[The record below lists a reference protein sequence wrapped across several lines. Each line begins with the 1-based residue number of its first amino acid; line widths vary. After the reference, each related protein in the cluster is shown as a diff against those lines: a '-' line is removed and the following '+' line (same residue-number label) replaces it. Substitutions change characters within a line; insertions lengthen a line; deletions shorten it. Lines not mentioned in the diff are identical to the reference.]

1 MIADA
6 RRAAEMQQLAAQRS
20 EQQLD
25 MILLTV
31 DTRGA
36 ARQRRRMRHAEAGA
50 VSRAKR
56 ILSGEDTVFLWRDLA
71 RGVVQREEMQ
81 LRLQWGRRC
90 RCMPCPM
97 CGQPCTGHLA
107 FPHDG
112 SACTH
117 SLGGFDLHE
126 W

>member
-6 RRAAEMQQLAAQRS
+6 RRAAEMTLLTFNTVAI
-20 EQQLD
+20 D

-81 LRLQWGRRC
+81 VRLQWPRTGRTLR
-90 RCMPCPM
+90 
-97 CGQPCTGHLA
+97 QA
-107 FPHDG
+107 FVEYRTFRI
-112 SACTH
+112 ST
-117 SLGGFDLHE
+117 
-126 W
+126 

>member
-1 MIADA
+1 MMITDA
-6 RRAAEMQQLAAQRS
+6 RRAAEMTLLTVDTVAI
-20 EQQLD
+20 D

-36 ARQRRRMRHAEAGA
+36 ARHRRRMRHAEAGA

-81 LRLQWGRRC
+81 VRLQWPRTGRTLR
-90 RCMPCPM
+90 
-97 CGQPCTGHLA
+97 QA
-107 FPHDG
+107 FVEYRTFRI
-112 SACTH
+112 ST
-117 SLGGFDLHE
+117 
-126 W
+126 

>member
-6 RRAAEMQQLAAQRS
+6 RRAAEMTLLTVDTVAI
-20 EQQLD
+20 D

-81 LRLQWGRRC
+81 VRLQWPRTGRTLR
-90 RCMPCPM
+90 
-97 CGQPCTGHLA
+97 QA
-107 FPHDG
+107 FVEYRT
-112 SACTH
+112 SRIST
-117 SLGGFDLHE
+117 
-126 W
+126 

>member
-6 RRAAEMQQLAAQRS
+6 RRAAEMTLLTVDTVAI
-20 EQQLD
+20 D

-112 SACTH
+112 SDCTH
-117 SLGGFDLHE
+117 SLGGFNLHE

>member
-6 RRAAEMQQLAAQRS
+6 RRAAAMQQSAAQWS

-81 LRLQWGRRC
+81 VRLQWGR
-90 RCMPCPM
+90 
-97 CGQPCTGHLA
+97 TGRTLPQA
-107 FPHDG
+107 FAEYISISG
-112 SACTH
+112 WTFRIST
-117 SLGGFDLHE
+117 
-126 W
+126 

>member
-6 RRAAEMQQLAAQRS
+6 RRAAEMTLLTVDTVAI
-20 EQQLD
+20 D

-81 LRLQWGRRC
+81 VRLQWGR
-90 RCMPCPM
+90 
-97 CGQPCTGHLA
+97 TGRTLPQA
-107 FPHDG
+107 FAEYRTFRI
-112 SACTH
+112 ST
-117 SLGGFDLHE
+117 
-126 W
+126 

>member
-6 RRAAEMQQLAAQRS
+6 RRAAEMTLLTVDTVAI
-20 EQQLD
+20 D

-81 LRLQWGRRC
+81 LRLQWGRTL
-90 RCMPCPM
+90 P
-97 CGQPCTGHLA
+97 QA
-107 FPHDG
+107 F
-112 SACTH
+112 AVYR
-117 SLGGFDLHE
+117 GG
-126 W
+126 

>member
-6 RRAAEMQQLAAQRS
+6 RRAAEMTLLTVDTVAI
-20 EQQLD
+20 D

-56 ILSGEDTVFLWRDLA
+56 ILSGEYDTVFLWRDLA
-71 RGVVQREEMQ
+71 RGVVQREEEIQMQ
-81 LRLQWGRRC
+81 VLLQWPRTGRTLR
-90 RCMPCPM
+90 
-97 CGQPCTGHLA
+97 QA
-107 FPHDG
+107 FVEYRTFRI
-112 SACTH
+112 ST
-117 SLGGFDLHE
+117 
-126 W
+126 

>member
-6 RRAAEMQQLAAQRS
+6 RRAAEMTLLTVDTVAI
-20 EQQLD
+20 D

-31 DTRGA
+31 DSRGA

-81 LRLQWGRRC
+81 VRLQWPRTGRTLR
-90 RCMPCPM
+90 
-97 CGQPCTGHLA
+97 QA
-107 FPHDG
+107 FVEYRTFRI
-112 SACTH
+112 ST
-117 SLGGFDLHE
+117 
-126 W
+126 

>member
-6 RRAAEMQQLAAQRS
+6 RRAAEMTLLTVDTVAI
-20 EQQLD
+20 D

-31 DTRGA
+31 NTRGA

-81 LRLQWGRRC
+81 VRLQWGR
-90 RCMPCPM
+90 
-97 CGQPCTGHLA
+97 TGRTLPQA
-107 FPHDG
+107 FAVYRTFRI
-112 SACTH
+112 ST
-117 SLGGFDLHE
+117 
-126 W
+126 

>member
-6 RRAAEMQQLAAQRS
+6 RRAAAMQQLAAHRS

-25 MILLTV
+25 MILFTV

>member
-6 RRAAEMQQLAAQRS
+6 RRAAEMTLLTVDTVAI
-20 EQQLD
+20 D

-81 LRLQWGRRC
+81 VRLQWG
-90 RCMPCPM
+90 
-97 CGQPCTGHLA
+97 QTGRTQDRMILM
-107 FPHDG
+107 
-112 SACTH
+112 SSTKRQ
-117 SLGGFDLHE
+117 
-126 W
+126 

>member
-6 RRAAEMQQLAAQRS
+6 RRATEMTLLTVDTVAI
-20 EQQLD
+20 D

-56 ILSGEDTVFLWRDLA
+56 ILSGEDAVFLWRDLA

-81 LRLQWGRRC
+81 LRLQWGRTL
-90 RCMPCPM
+90 P
-97 CGQPCTGHLA
+97 QA
-107 FPHDG
+107 F
-112 SACTH
+112 AVYR
-117 SLGGFDLHE
+117 GG
-126 W
+126 

>member
-6 RRAAEMQQLAAQRS
+6 RRAAEMTLLTVDTVAI
-20 EQQLD
+20 D

-117 SLGGFDLHE
+117 SLGGFNLHE

>member
-6 RRAAEMQQLAAQRS
+6 RRAAEMTLLTVDTVAI
-20 EQQLD
+20 D

-31 DTRGA
+31 DSRGA

-81 LRLQWGRRC
+81 VRLQWGR
-90 RCMPCPM
+90 
-97 CGQPCTGHLA
+97 TGRTLPQEFA
-107 FPHDG
+107 VYRTFRI
-112 SACTH
+112 ST
-117 SLGGFDLHE
+117 
-126 W
+126 

>member
-6 RRAAEMQQLAAQRS
+6 RRAAEMTLLTVDTVAI
-20 EQQLD
+20 D

-81 LRLQWGRRC
+81 VRLQWGRRC

>member
-6 RRAAEMQQLAAQRS
+6 RRAAEMTLLTVDTVAI
-20 EQQLD
+20 D

-56 ILSGEDTVFLWRDLA
+56 ILSGEDTVVLWRNLA

-81 LRLQWGRRC
+81 VRLQWGR
-90 RCMPCPM
+90 
-97 CGQPCTGHLA
+97 TGRTLPQEFA
-107 FPHDG
+107 VYRTFRI
-112 SACTH
+112 ST
-117 SLGGFDLHE
+117 
-126 W
+126 

>member
-6 RRAAEMQQLAAQRS
+6 RRAAEMTLLTVDTVAI
-20 EQQLD
+20 D

-36 ARQRRRMRHAEAGA
+36 ARRRRRMRHAEAGA

-81 LRLQWGRRC
+81 VRLQWPRTGRTLR
-90 RCMPCPM
+90 
-97 CGQPCTGHLA
+97 QA
-107 FPHDG
+107 FVEYRTFRI
-112 SACTH
+112 ST
-117 SLGGFDLHE
+117 
-126 W
+126 

>member
-6 RRAAEMQQLAAQRS
+6 RRAAEMTLLTVVDTVAI
-20 EQQLD
+20 D

-31 DTRGA
+31 DSRGA

-56 ILSGEDTVFLWRDLA
+56 ILSGEDTVFLWRDLV

-81 LRLQWGRRC
+81 VRLQWPRTGRTLR
-90 RCMPCPM
+90 
-97 CGQPCTGHLA
+97 QA
-107 FPHDG
+107 FVEYRTFRI
-112 SACTH
+112 ST
-117 SLGGFDLHE
+117 
-126 W
+126 

>member
-6 RRAAEMQQLAAQRS
+6 RRAAEMTLLTVDTVAI
-20 EQQLD
+20 D

-81 LRLQWGRRC
+81 VRLQWPRTGRTLR
-90 RCMPCPM
+90 
-97 CGQPCTGHLA
+97 QA
-107 FPHDG
+107 FVEYRTFRI
-112 SACTH
+112 ST
-117 SLGGFDLHE
+117 
-126 W
+126 

>member
-6 RRAAEMQQLAAQRS
+6 RRAAGMTLLTVDTVAI
-20 EQQLD
+20 D

-81 LRLQWGRRC
+81 VRLQWGRTL
-90 RCMPCPM
+90 P
-97 CGQPCTGHLA
+97 QA
-107 FPHDG
+107 FAVYRTFRI
-112 SACTH
+112 ST
-117 SLGGFDLHE
+117 
-126 W
+126 

>member
-1 MIADA
+1 MMIADA
-6 RRAAEMQQLAAQRS
+6 RRAAEMTLLTVDTVAI
-20 EQQLD
+20 D

-81 LRLQWGRRC
+81 VRLQWGR
-90 RCMPCPM
+90 
-97 CGQPCTGHLA
+97 TGRTLPQA
-107 FPHDG
+107 FAEYRTFRI
-112 SACTH
+112 ST
-117 SLGGFDLHE
+117 
-126 W
+126 

>member
-6 RRAAEMQQLAAQRS
+6 RRAAAMQQLAAQRS

-25 MILLTV
+25 MILFTV

-56 ILSGEDTVFLWRDLA
+56 ILSGEDDVFLWRDLA
-71 RGVVQREEMQ
+71 RGVVQREEEMQ
-81 LRLQWGRRC
+81 MQVLLQWPRTGRTLR
-90 RCMPCPM
+90 
-97 CGQPCTGHLA
+97 QA
-107 FPHDG
+107 FVEYKTFRI
-112 SACTH
+112 ST
-117 SLGGFDLHE
+117 
-126 W
+126 

>member
-6 RRAAEMQQLAAQRS
+6 RRAAEMTLLTVDTVAI
-20 EQQLD
+20 D

-81 LRLQWGRRC
+81 VRLQWPRTGRTLR
-90 RCMPCPM
+90 
-97 CGQPCTGHLA
+97 QA
-107 FPHDG
+107 FVEYMTFRI
-112 SACTH
+112 ST
-117 SLGGFDLHE
+117 
-126 W
+126 

>member
-6 RRAAEMQQLAAQRS
+6 RRAAEMTLLTVNTVAI
-20 EQQLD
+20 D

-81 LRLQWGRRC
+81 VRLQWGR
-90 RCMPCPM
+90 
-97 CGQPCTGHLA
+97 TGRTLPQA
-107 FPHDG
+107 FAVYRTFRI
-112 SACTH
+112 ST
-117 SLGGFDLHE
+117 
-126 W
+126 

>member
-6 RRAAEMQQLAAQRS
+6 RRATEMTLLTVVDTVAI
-20 EQQLD
+20 D

-81 LRLQWGRRC
+81 VRLQWGR
-90 RCMPCPM
+90 
-97 CGQPCTGHLA
+97 TGRTLPQA
-107 FPHDG
+107 FAVYKTFRI
-112 SACTH
+112 ST
-117 SLGGFDLHE
+117 
-126 W
+126 

>member
-6 RRAAEMQQLAAQRS
+6 RRAAEMTLLTVDTVAI
-20 EQQLD
+20 D

-56 ILSGEDTVFLWRDLA
+56 ILSGEYDTVFLWRDLA
-71 RGVVQREEMQ
+71 RGVVQREEEMQ
-81 LRLQWGRRC
+81 MQVLLQWPRTGRTLR
-90 RCMPCPM
+90 
-97 CGQPCTGHLA
+97 QA
-107 FPHDG
+107 FVEYRTFRI
-112 SACTH
+112 ST
-117 SLGGFDLHE
+117 
-126 W
+126 

>member
-1 MIADA
+1 MMIADA
-6 RRAAEMQQLAAQRS
+6 RRAAEMTLLTVDTVAI
-20 EQQLD
+20 D

-117 SLGGFDLHE
+117 SLGGFDLQE

>member
-1 MIADA
+1 MMIADA
-6 RRAAEMQQLAAQRS
+6 RRAAEMTLLTVDTVAI
-20 EQQLD
+20 D

-81 LRLQWGRRC
+81 VRLQWPRTGRTLR
-90 RCMPCPM
+90 
-97 CGQPCTGHLA
+97 QA
-107 FPHDG
+107 FAEYRT
-112 SACTH
+112 SRIST
-117 SLGGFDLHE
+117 
-126 W
+126 

>member
-1 MIADA
+1 MMIADA
-6 RRAAEMQQLAAQRS
+6 RRAAEMTLLTVDTVAI
-20 EQQLD
+20 D

-81 LRLQWGRRC
+81 VRLQWPRTGRTLR
-90 RCMPCPM
+90 
-97 CGQPCTGHLA
+97 QA
-107 FPHDG
+107 FVEYKTFRI
-112 SACTH
+112 ST
-117 SLGGFDLHE
+117 
-126 W
+126 

>member
-6 RRAAEMQQLAAQRS
+6 RRAAEMTLLTVDTVAI
-20 EQQLD
+20 D

-81 LRLQWGRRC
+81 VRLQWGR
-90 RCMPCPM
+90 
-97 CGQPCTGHLA
+97 TGRTLPQA
-107 FPHDG
+107 FAVYRTFRI
-112 SACTH
+112 ST
-117 SLGGFDLHE
+117 
-126 W
+126 

>member
-25 MILLTV
+25 MILFTV

-97 CGQPCTGHLA
+97 CGQQCTGHLA

-112 SACTH
+112 VH
-117 SLGGFDLHE
+117 SKRLPFVKWDV
-126 W
+126 

>member
-1 MIADA
+1 MITDA
-6 RRAAEMQQLAAQRS
+6 RRAAEMTLLTVDTVAI
-20 EQQLD
+20 D

-81 LRLQWGRRC
+81 VRLQWGR
-90 RCMPCPM
+90 
-97 CGQPCTGHLA
+97 TGRTLPQA
-107 FPHDG
+107 FAVYRTFRI
-112 SACTH
+112 ST
-117 SLGGFDLHE
+117 
-126 W
+126 